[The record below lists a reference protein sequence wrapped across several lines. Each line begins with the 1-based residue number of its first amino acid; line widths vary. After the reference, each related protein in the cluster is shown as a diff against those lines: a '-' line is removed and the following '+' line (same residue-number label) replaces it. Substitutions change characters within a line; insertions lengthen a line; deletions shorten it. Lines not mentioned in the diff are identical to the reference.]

1 MNLITGSAQFAIG
14 MSTIDLSTGDG
25 TPDLNNASLVT
36 VALSALNLQVGV
48 GGYGMTLT
56 GGTLGLAAI
65 TPSPIP
71 AVNGSPSTATD
82 NRLWLAVNG
91 TITNGHAQP
100 RAQHHGASA
109 SNVTVQINQA
119 SGAYTLNGSSTLAMP
134 LDWTK
139 DISLDGGDVRRQQQR
154 GGFGQDLPTP
164 VAMPITYNTSLIQI
178 QASIALSIES
188 YVYISGS
195 VSFTKTGPL
204 EVTPAG
210 GGAAISV
217 NALEIGA
224 SNVDAFV
231 GTGGQYWAADPNKG
245 PFTPTNLLLPV
256 PWAWPCRTSAWGWCS
271 SRPPRPA
278 APATTP

>member
-1 MNLITGSAQFAIG
+1 
-14 MSTIDLSTGDG
+14 
-25 TPDLNNASLVT
+25 
-36 VALSALNLQVGV
+36 
-48 GGYGMTLT
+48 MTLT

-65 TPSPIP
+65 TPGPIP

-82 NRLWLAVNG
+82 NRLWLAVDG
-91 TITNGHAQP
+91 SITNVSLNLGP
-100 RAQHHGASA
+100 NITASA
-109 SNVTVQINQA
+109 SNVTIEINQA
-119 SGAYTLNGSSTLAMP
+119 SGAYTLDGSSTQATP

-139 DISLDGGDVRRQQQR
+139 DISLDGGKTF
-154 GGFGQDLPTP
+154 GGSSNEVDPGQDLPTP

-245 PFTPTNLLLPV
+245 PFTPTNLPV
-256 PWAWPCRTSAWGWCS
+256 GRCPGAWPCRTSAWGWCS

-278 APATTP
+278 APVITP